1 MFDACMR
8 SNHLTYVLYSGEL
21 HDFLEDDLRSWYPEL
36 ADSIKIT
43 LVVNKVDRLILELR
57 LPPADAYYKIKHTI
71 EEINTFIRYVAR
83 LEQLIHRLSK

>member
-1 MFDACMR
+1 MVSAENIIR
-8 SNHLTYVLYSGEL
+8 HAIQEG
-21 HDFLEDDLRSWYPEL
+21 
-36 ADSIKIT
+36 IKIT

-83 LEQLIHRLSK
+83 PEQVFHRLSR

>member
-1 MFDACMR
+1 MVSAENIIR
-8 SNHLTYVLYSGEL
+8 HAIQEG
-21 HDFLEDDLRSWYPEL
+21 
-36 ADSIKIT
+36 IKIT

-83 LEQLIHRLSK
+83 LEQLIHRLSR